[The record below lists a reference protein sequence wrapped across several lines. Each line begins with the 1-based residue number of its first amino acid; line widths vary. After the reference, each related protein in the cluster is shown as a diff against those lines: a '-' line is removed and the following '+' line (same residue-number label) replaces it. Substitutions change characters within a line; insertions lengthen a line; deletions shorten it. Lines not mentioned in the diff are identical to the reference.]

1 MGLSILYFDY
11 SEEWHLGVDIASENS
26 RSNENNSYL
35 QDDSSKISIPQK
47 VFKSLPTPKPSGLVD
62 LASTPLSKISRR
74 EALSIA
80 IKMEEG
86 ALRFYRRLAKSVG
99 EWFAASE
106 KYSVLFE
113 ALADDE
119 DTHVYM
125 YRNMLAKT
133 EDETS
138 AEVEL
143 EISESLLSEVREI
156 VEKEI
161 PETLNFDEALKLAL
175 YLEAETLRFYYTLM
189 EKLGGSYERK
199 AVADIMKV
207 EKKHLSEVA
216 EILVEQAE
224 RKAS

>member
-1 MGLSILYFDY
+1 MF
-11 SEEWHLGVDIASENS
+11 
-26 RSNENNSYL
+26 
-35 QDDSSKISIPQK
+35 IP
-47 VFKSLPTPKPSGLVD
+47 T
-62 LASTPLSKISRR
+62 SKISRR

-80 IKMEEG
+80 VRMEEG
-86 ALRFYRRLAKSVG
+86 ALRFYRRLARSVE
-99 EWFAASE
+99 EWFGAPE
-106 KYSVLFE
+106 RYSVLFE

-133 EDETS
+133 EEEAS
-138 AEVEL
+138 AETEL
-143 EISESLLSEVREI
+143 EIPEPLLSAVRET

-175 YLEAETLRFYYTLM
+175 YLEAETLRFYYTLIDGLEGGY
-189 EKLGGSYERK
+189 EKK
-199 AVADIMKV
+199 AVADIMKT

-216 EILVEQAE
+216 EILVEQAD

>member
-1 MGLSILYFDY
+1 M
-11 SEEWHLGVDIASENS
+11 
-26 RSNENNSYL
+26 
-35 QDDSSKISIPQK
+35 IP
-47 VFKSLPTPKPSGLVD
+47 P
-62 LASTPLSKISRR
+62 PLSKISRR

-86 ALRFYRRLAKSVG
+86 AFRFYRRLAKSVR
-99 EWFAASE
+99 EWFTASE
-106 KYSVLFE
+106 NYSVLFE

-119 DTHVYM
+119 DTHTYM

-133 EDETS
+133 EE
-138 AEVEL
+138 EVL
-143 EISESLLSEVREI
+143 VEIEIPESLLSEVRGI
-156 VEKEI
+156 IEKEI

-175 YLEAETLRFYYTLM
+175 YLETETLRFYYTLM
-189 EKLGGSYERK
+189 EKLGESYERK
-199 AVADIMKV
+199 AIVDIMKV